1 MSDSKEDIGENELP
15 KKKGM
20 KLPVLIGVI
29 LGIIIVQAGIV
40 MAALKFFAPAVP
52 DDPHAKA
59 KTEQTA
65 HSEEEE
71 EKEHGKD
78 GHGEEESEDEG
89 NATLVQ
95 KIEGIAVTKND
106 LYVNPSGSSSHICVV
121 SVGLEITPPEKA
133 KEVEDKLMIPIQDRI
148 IARISSF
155 DVDQLYR
162 PEIRDSIRT
171 LIKNDVKPYLRGMS
185 DEEHPV
191 KLRNVFFPKFIIQ

>member
-29 LGIIIVQAGIV
+29 VGIIILQAGIV
-40 MAALKFFAPAVP
+40 MGALKFFAPTVP
-52 DDPHAKA
+52 DDPKSKA

-71 EKEHGKD
+71 AEHGKD
-78 GHGEEESEDEG
+78 GHSEEESEDDG
-89 NATLVQ
+89 NAALVQ
-95 KIEGIAVTKND
+95 KIEGIAITKND
-106 LYVNPSGSSSHICVV
+106 LYVNPRGSSSHICVV

-155 DVDQLYR
+155 DVDQLYL

-171 LIKNDVKPYLRGMS
+171 LIKSDVKPYLRGMS
-185 DEEHPV
+185 EEEHPV